1 MKSEIK
7 SIRSWK
13 LVLAVVICLAAVSSV
28 IAADD
33 TEHAWG
39 PATKIAL
46 DVRNRLYPDF
56 IESHNVEMHQRVQ
69 VGDTDYFFEVVDFF
83 PHFAL
88 IDSTKEVVSL
98 SHEPKN
104 VAFKFVVY
112 EADSIVDTS
121 WSFYTIQIPHY
132 ARTSYLYFNV
142 TQFEYREETF
152 NRNSEQANE

>member
-1 MKSEIK
+1 MNSVSK
-7 SIRSWK
+7 WK
-13 LVLAVVICLAAVSSV
+13 RGGWPLMAALICLAGAS
-28 IAADD
+28 ALMAEEEAHD
-33 TEHAWG
+33 WG

-56 IESHNVEMHQRVQ
+56 VESHRVEMHQRVQ

-104 VAFKFVVY
+104 VAFKFAVF
-112 EADSIVDTS
+112 ENDSIVDTS

-142 TQFEYREETF
+142 KEFEYRGEAFRKDAE
-152 NRNSEQANE
+152 